1 MCILLN
7 TCCKM
12 DCKIKV
18 TIGVINKQKVSNKI
32 HKKKDFTILFEY
44 LISVNSSH

>member
-1 MCILLN
+1 
-7 TCCKM
+7 M

-18 TIGVINKQKVSNKI
+18 TIGVINKQKVS
-32 HKKKDFTILFEY
+32 HKNTKQKNYTKNNQKDFTISFEY